1 MRRTQCSLSSHRCA
15 FIQTPKSDI
24 LFLRCNVNSAASVYE
39 KNSACR
45 RRCAGEGYVNEPDS
59 TILEWIQQAKRGDQ
73 DAFAELVYNY
83 QDAVYN
89 LTYRM
94 LGERSEAEDA
104 AQETFLRAY
113 LHLYRYD
120 ADRSFKTWL
129 LSIASNHCIDRL
141 RKRRI
146 RWMSLDDPLPSESA
160 LALSSNE
167 PTPEEWSLSSE
178 RGQSIQ
184 RLLEELA
191 PEYRAAVIL
200 RYWYDY
206 SYIEIAQT
214 LETTESAIKS
224 RLFRARQMLADK
236 LRPTETGH
244 DVINSLL
251 EGS

>member
-1 MRRTQCSLSSHRCA
+1 M
-15 FIQTPKSDI
+15 
-24 LFLRCNVNSAASVYE
+24 
-39 KNSACR
+39 
-45 RRCAGEGYVNEPDS
+45 NEPDS

>member
-1 MRRTQCSLSSHRCA
+1 M
-15 FIQTPKSDI
+15 
-24 LFLRCNVNSAASVYE
+24 
-39 KNSACR
+39 
-45 RRCAGEGYVNEPDS
+45 NEPDS
-59 TILEWIQQAKRGDQ
+59 TILEWIQQAKQGNQ
-73 DAFAELVYNY
+73 EAFAELVYNY

-94 LGERSEAEDA
+94 LGERAEAEDA

-120 ADRSFKTWL
+120 AERSFKTWL

-146 RWMSLDDPLPSESA
+146 RWLSLDDPLPSESA
-160 LALSSNE
+160 LALSSTE
-167 PTPEEWSLSSE
+167 PTPEEWSLSNE
-178 RGQSIQ
+178 RGKSIQ
-184 RLLEELA
+184 VLLEELA

-224 RLFRARQMLADK
+224 RLFRARQMLAEK

>member
-1 MRRTQCSLSSHRCA
+1 M
-15 FIQTPKSDI
+15 
-24 LFLRCNVNSAASVYE
+24 
-39 KNSACR
+39 
-45 RRCAGEGYVNEPDS
+45 NEPDS
-59 TILEWIQQAKRGDQ
+59 TILEWIQQAKQGNQ
-73 DAFAELVYNY
+73 EAFAELVYNY

-94 LGERSEAEDA
+94 LGERAEAEDA

-146 RWMSLDDPLPSESA
+146 RWLSLDDPLPSESA

-167 PTPEEWSLSSE
+167 PTPEEWSLSNE
-178 RGQSIQ
+178 RGKSIQ
-184 RLLEELA
+184 VLLEELA

>member
-1 MRRTQCSLSSHRCA
+1 M
-15 FIQTPKSDI
+15 
-24 LFLRCNVNSAASVYE
+24 
-39 KNSACR
+39 
-45 RRCAGEGYVNEPDS
+45 NEPDS
-59 TILEWIQQAKRGDQ
+59 TILEWIQQAKQGNQ
-73 DAFAELVYNY
+73 EAFAELVYNY

-94 LGERSEAEDA
+94 LGERAEAEDA

-146 RWMSLDDPLPSESA
+146 RWLSLDDPLPSESA
-160 LALSSNE
+160 LALSSTD
-167 PTPEEWSLSSE
+167 PTPEEWSLNNE
-178 RGQSIQ
+178 RGKSIQ

-191 PEYRAAVIL
+191 PEYRAAVVL

>member
-1 MRRTQCSLSSHRCA
+1 VEHVREWA
-15 FIQTPKSDI
+15 
-24 LFLRCNVNSAASVYE
+24 
-39 KNSACR
+39 
-45 RRCAGEGYVNEPDS
+45 VNEPDA
-59 TILEWIQQAKRGDQ
+59 TILEWIQQAKQGNQ

-94 LGERSEAEDA
+94 LGERAEAEDA

-120 ADRSFKTWL
+120 AERSFKTWL

-146 RWMSLDDPLPSESA
+146 RWLSLDDPLPSESA
-160 LALSSNE
+160 LALSSSE
-167 PTPEEWSLSSE
+167 PTPEEWTLKNE
-178 RGQSIQ
+178 RGQGIQ
-184 RLLEELA
+184 RLLDELA

-206 SYIEIAQT
+206 SYIDIANT

-224 RLFRARQMLADK
+224 RLFRARQMLAEK

>member
-1 MRRTQCSLSSHRCA
+1 
-15 FIQTPKSDI
+15 
-24 LFLRCNVNSAASVYE
+24 
-39 KNSACR
+39 
-45 RRCAGEGYVNEPDS
+45 VNEPDV
-59 TILEWIQQAKRGDQ
+59 TILEWIQQARQGNQ

-94 LGERSEAEDA
+94 LGERAEAEDA

-120 ADRSFKTWL
+120 STRSFKTWL

-146 RWMSLDDPLPSESA
+146 RWLSLDDPLPSESA
-160 LALSSNE
+160 LALSSSE
-167 PTPEEWSLSSE
+167 PTPEEWTLNSE

-191 PEYRAAVIL
+191 PEYRAAVVL

-224 RLFRARQMLADK
+224 RLFRARQMLAEK
-236 LRPTETGH
+236 MRPTEAGN

>member
-1 MRRTQCSLSSHRCA
+1 
-15 FIQTPKSDI
+15 
-24 LFLRCNVNSAASVYE
+24 
-39 KNSACR
+39 
-45 RRCAGEGYVNEPDS
+45 VNEPDT
-59 TILEWIQQAKRGDQ
+59 TILEWIEQARQGNQ

-94 LGERSEAEDA
+94 LGERAEAEDA

-120 ADRSFKTWL
+120 AARSFKTWL

-146 RWMSLDDPLPSESA
+146 RWLSLDDPLPSESA
-160 LALSSNE
+160 LALSSSE
-167 PTPEEWSLSSE
+167 PTPEEWTLKSE
-178 RGQSIQ
+178 RGQNIQ
-184 RLLEELA
+184 RLLDELA

-236 LRPTETGH
+236 LRPTEAGN

>member
-1 MRRTQCSLSSHRCA
+1 
-15 FIQTPKSDI
+15 
-24 LFLRCNVNSAASVYE
+24 
-39 KNSACR
+39 
-45 RRCAGEGYVNEPDS
+45 VNEPDS
-59 TILEWIQQAKRGDQ
+59 TILEWIQQAKQGNQ
-73 DAFAELVYNY
+73 EAFAELVYNY

-94 LGERSEAEDA
+94 LGERAEAEDA

-120 ADRSFKTWL
+120 AERSFKTWL

-146 RWMSLDDPLPSESA
+146 RWLSLDDPLPSESA
-160 LALSSNE
+160 LALSSTE
-167 PTPEEWSLSSE
+167 PTPEEWSLSNE
-178 RGQSIQ
+178 RGKSIQ
-184 RLLEELA
+184 TLLEELA

-224 RLFRARQMLADK
+224 RLFRARQMLAEK